1 MVHRYIID
9 LTAGEGSFSAGD
21 VWSQRRLKETPAP
34 VPAATCLVNGMRENE
49 HSKIQWRHDKVLN
62 A

>member
-9 LTAGEGSFSAGD
+9 LTAGKGSFTAGD
-21 VWSQRRLKETPAP
+21 VWSQRRLQESA
-34 VPAATCLVNGMRENE
+34 PAATCLVHGMRENGD
-49 HSKIQWRHDKVLN
+49 SKMQWRHDKVLN